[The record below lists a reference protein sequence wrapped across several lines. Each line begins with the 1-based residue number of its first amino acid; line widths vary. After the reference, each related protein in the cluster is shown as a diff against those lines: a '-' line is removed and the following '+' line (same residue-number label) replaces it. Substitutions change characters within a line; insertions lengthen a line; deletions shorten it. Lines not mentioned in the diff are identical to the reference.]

1 MQVLEEA
8 MNDEQTKGSKPS
20 SIVKS
25 LLRQYADVF
34 YDPKGLLPHRT
45 HEQAIDLILDTKLI
59 LIRLYRIYTFQK
71 NEIEKI
77 VQDLLT
83 SNVSQTS

>member
-8 MNDEQTKGSKPS
+8 MNDKQTKGSKPS

-59 LIRLYRIYTFQK
+59 LIRLYRYPHFS
-71 NEIEKI
+71 EK
-77 VQDLLT
+77 
-83 SNVSQTS
+83 